1 MAQTRDVKEP
11 LYIENT
17 CLKAEPLSCLTG
29 EEDRFNAESIVR
41 IMSALDRNDCRME
54 IADDWGI
61 QVSKE
66 TKSYKIW
73 CRLKNGTRI
82 ESYHMQNIETCCR
95 SRIWS
100 VWVEIETRTTALL
113 LCVEVM
119 NWQSPNV
126 VYSKVR
132 SKRPAASL
140 DVNVPLQPNKKSHKG
155 TS

>member
-17 CLKAEPLSCLTG
+17 CLKAEPLSCLIG

-66 TKSYKIW
+66 TLEQVF
-73 CRLKNGTRI
+73 REPL
-82 ESYHMQNIETCCR
+82 
-95 SRIWS
+95 
-100 VWVEIETRTTALL
+100 
-113 LCVEVM
+113 
-119 NWQSPNV
+119 
-126 VYSKVR
+126 VYRVNLVYRVFKV
-132 SKRPAASL
+132 
-140 DVNVPLQPNKKSHKG
+140 
-155 TS
+155 